1 MWQELWPILYTQIY
15 RLFYELIQQGKPL
28 QAWKVAKIIPL
39 KKPGKPDLT
48 EPTAFRPISLLST
61 LSKAIEAL
69 VIEKIAYL
77 VDKFGLFPS
86 NHYGAL
92 KQKSTVDVFLTVQEK
107 IYQAWKDKKVL
118 VACDLK
124 SAFNSVSSNI
134 LVHRLRACRVPEIY
148 VQWIQDFFTN
158 WSATITVNGVTSTPQ
173 NLIQAGLP
181 QLSPLSPL
189 LFLFFNADLVQDVI
203 DKNRGSNSFC

>member
-1 MWQELWPILYTQIY
+1 M
-15 RLFYELIQQGKPL
+15 
-28 QAWKVAKIIPL
+28 

-77 VDKFGLFPS
+77 VEKFGLFPS

-118 VACDLK
+118 SLVACDLK
-124 SAFNSVSSNI
+124 SAFNCVSSNI
-134 LVHRLRACRVPEIY
+134 LVYRLRACRVLEIY
-148 VQWIQDFFTN
+148 VQWIQDFCTN
-158 WSATITVNGVTSTPQ
+158 WSATMTVNGVTSTPQ

-181 QLSPLSPL
+181 QRSPFSPLQ
-189 LFLFFNADLVQDVI
+189 FLFFNADLVQGVI
-203 DKNRGSNSFC
+203 DKNRGSIAFVDDYLAWMTGDSIKKCW